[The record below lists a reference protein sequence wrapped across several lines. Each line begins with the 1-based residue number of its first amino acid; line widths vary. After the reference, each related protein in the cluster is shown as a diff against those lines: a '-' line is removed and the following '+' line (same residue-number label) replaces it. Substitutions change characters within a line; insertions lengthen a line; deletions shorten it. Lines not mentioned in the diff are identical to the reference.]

1 MWGVAKRLLKPLAG
15 FIAQRLERSGNAGE
29 VHRTEGS
36 ADIPVREPSG
46 EECFQDD
53 DQCYLDWIDRNPR
66 GYVLN
71 IHRTLNL
78 SDARLHRASCRTSEA
93 HPLEVLVGHLNT

>member
-36 ADIPVREPSG
+36 ADIPVRGPVARNA
-46 EECFQDD
+46 FKMMTNAT
-53 DQCYLDWIDRNPR
+53 WI
-66 GYVLN
+66 GS
-71 IHRTLNL
+71 IATLGVMSL
-78 SDARLHRASCRTSEA
+78 IFI
-93 HPLEVLVGHLNT
+93 GH